1 MVLEAAGAVLF
12 AGVVEGRLV
21 RGAGLLA
28 VFNDVRLGL
37 EVADLVVS
45 FAAVALVVV
54 RVVVVGFSPP
64 VLLGDVSVR
73 FVVVFEGDALAASP
87 LVSFAFADS
96 FGVSLG
102 AGF

>member
-45 FAAVALVVV
+45 FAAVALVV

-87 LVSFAFADS
+87 LVSFAFVDS

>member
-45 FAAVALVVV
+45 FAAVALVV

>member
-1 MVLEAAGAVLF
+1 MLEAAGAVLF

-45 FAAVALVVV
+45 FAAVALVV

-87 LVSFAFADS
+87 LVSFAFVDS

>member
-45 FAAVALVVV
+45 FAAVALVV

-87 LVSFAFADS
+87 LVSFAFVDS
-96 FGVSLG
+96 FGASLG

>member
-21 RGAGLLA
+21 LGAGLLA

-45 FAAVALVVV
+45 FAAVALVV

-64 VLLGDVSVR
+64 VLLGDGSVR

-87 LVSFAFADS
+87 LVSFAFVDS